1 MLKKCIFL
9 IFFSMFLLV
18 GCENKANEDKAYLNG
33 KVPYTIDDNNYI
45 ITVNSIEQYE
55 DYTLFDYNM
64 EAKEGFSLEKDKY
77 GIWPVNIT
85 GHTEFDGDV
94 FGFTPVKIV
103 DDFNGSTRHVIE
115 GDYIIGKNGELGDIR
130 YKFSIANNGAF
141 QDKFLETKD
150 KFKYTIK
157 NDKNYIELNKKVR
170 FDNVDFV
177 IRSIGNF
184 EFGTIVSMYSTNL
197 SKEESKKIEDEN
209 LYSLEVK
216 SKDFNKKYPLEI
228 LIGCSKEQLDEY
240 GYDSDF
246 VTFFVTPLRYSKNEI
261 DGNIEIYL
269 VNNKTGEKLEI
280 YNN

>member
-1 MLKKCIFL
+1 
-9 IFFSMFLLV
+9 SMFLLV
-18 GCENKANEDKAYLNG
+18 GCGNKANEDKAYING
-33 KVPYTIDDNNYI
+33 EVPYTIDDNNYI
-45 ITVNSIEQYE
+45 ITVNSIEPYE
-55 DYTLFDYNM
+55 DYTLFDYTI
-64 EAKEGFSLEKDKY
+64 EAKEGFTLEKDKY

-115 GDYIIGKNGELGDIR
+115 GDYIIGKCGELGDVS
-130 YKFSIANNGAF
+130 YKFSISNNLGDF
-141 QDKFLETKD
+141 PDKFLETKD

-157 NDKNYIELNKKVR
+157 NDKDYIELNKKVR

-209 LYSLEVK
+209 LYSLEIN
-216 SKDFNKKYPLEI
+216 SKNFNEQYPLEL
-228 LIGCSKEQLDEY
+228 LIGCPKEQLDEY
-240 GYDSDF
+240 GYDFDF

>member
-1 MLKKCIFL
+1 
-9 IFFSMFLLV
+9 MFLLV

-184 EFGTIVSMYSTNL
+184 EFG
-197 SKEESKKIEDEN
+197 
-209 LYSLEVK
+209 
-216 SKDFNKKYPLEI
+216 
-228 LIGCSKEQLDEY
+228 
-240 GYDSDF
+240 
-246 VTFFVTPLRYSKNEI
+246 
-261 DGNIEIYL
+261 
-269 VNNKTGEKLEI
+269 
-280 YNN
+280 